1 MIKDEE
7 LKKAYQQ
14 IASSQFGK
22 IVFADLL
29 SLLGYFSNIPDKIK
43 PENIAIANTILSR
56 LNVFDKSGV
65 INYVSSIIDS
75 AKPVQ
80 INNSKEDNDEII

>member
-14 IASSQFGK
+14 VASSQFGK
-22 IVFADLL
+22 LVFADIL
-29 SLLGYFSNIPDKIK
+29 SLLGYFSNIPEKIK

-56 LNVFDKSGV
+56 LNVFDASGV
-65 INYVSSIIDS
+65 INYVSSIIDN
-75 AKPVQ
+75 AKPVT
-80 INNSKEDNDEII
+80 INKEELDDEI

>member
-1 MIKDEE
+1 MIKDAE

-14 IASSQFGK
+14 VASSQFGK

-56 LNVFDKSGV
+56 LNVFDASGV

-80 INNSKEDNDEII
+80 INNNNKEDNDEI

>member
-14 IASSQFGK
+14 VASSQFGK
-22 IVFADLL
+22 LVFADIL
-29 SLLGYFSNIPDKIK
+29 SLLGYFSNIPEKIK

-56 LNVFDKSGV
+56 LNVFDASGV
-65 INYVSSIIDS
+65 INYVSSIIDN
-75 AKPVQ
+75 AKPVK
-80 INNSKEDNDEII
+80 NNKEELDDEI

>member
-14 IASSQFGK
+14 VASSQFGK
-22 IVFADLL
+22 LVFADLL
-29 SLLGYFSNIPDKIK
+29 SLLGFFSNIPDKIK

-56 LNVFDKSGV
+56 LNVFDASGV
-65 INYVSSIIDS
+65 INYVSSIIDN
-75 AKPVQ
+75 AKPVK
-80 INNSKEDNDEII
+80 INEEELDDEI

>member
-1 MIKDEE
+1 MIKEEE

-14 IASSQFGK
+14 VASSQFGK

-29 SLLGYFSNIPDKIK
+29 SLLGFFSNIPDKIK

-56 LNVFDKSGV
+56 LNVFDASGV
-65 INYVSSIIDS
+65 INYVSSIIDN
-75 AKPVQ
+75 AKPVK
-80 INNSKEDNDEII
+80 INEEELDDEI